1 MTAKINGS
9 EQNLLKPRISVFGIG
24 GAGGN
29 ALNNMIKSNL
39 EGVEFVAAN
48 TDAQALSTS
57 LASNRIQLGVNLTKG
72 LGAGSFP
79 TQGKA
84 AAEEN
89 IEDII
94 KFLDGN
100 NMIFIA
106 AGMGGGTGTGA
117 APVIARLAKERDIL
131 TVGVVTKPFHFEGK
145 YRMETAEAGIEELRN
160 IVDTLIVIP
169 NQNLFRIANEQTTF
183 ESAFKMADDV
193 LHAGVRSVTDLITMP
208 GLINLDFAD
217 IKTIMTKMGKAMM
230 GTGESTGENRAVNAC
245 HEAISNP
252 LLDDISIS
260 GAKGVLVNMT
270 GGPDMTLFEADLAVN
285 TIKKEVDPTANI
297 IFGSAFNENMKGK
310 IRISVVATGID
321 FDASSRIQENISQ
334 PTTFAASEIRSDN
347 KSSEKQVIEVVA
359 GQGQRVFFDPG
370 ISKEPQP
377 EIEET
382 KAADFQTGR
391 VLQEYTETVVAKE
404 PIKVKVKEPTFE
416 EELATTKKEAY
427 FLEPEENHEN
437 YPVNFADS
445 LFDEEDNFKKVAKR
459 ISKTDKKFEL
469 PESGSVKKEDEK
481 KEEVKKEVPK
491 KEGFGL
497 FGFMNRKS
505 SVENQPPK
513 LVDKIESKYTPP
525 ARHKKLER
533 HVDIKISDD
542 EDDLENI
549 KMVSDKKL
557 AQKAIKVTK
566 APNAEDFSVEDDIL
580 NVPAFFRRKK

>member
-1 MTAKINGS
+1 MTLSINGS
-9 EQNLLKPRISVFGIG
+9 QQNLLKPRISVFGIG

-48 TDAQALSTS
+48 TDAQALSNS
-57 LASNRIQLGVNLTKG
+57 LASNRIQLGVSLTKG

-79 TQGKA
+79 NQGKA

-117 APVIARLAKERDIL
+117 APVIAKLAKERDIL

-160 IVDTLIVIP
+160 TVDTLIVIP

-285 TIKKEVDPTANI
+285 TIKKEVDPAANI

-321 FDASSRIQENISQ
+321 FDAPSRILEVSSQ
-334 PTTFAASEIRSDN
+334 PKTFAATEIRTDN
-347 KSSEKQVIEVVA
+347 TSSEKQVIEAVA
-359 GQGQRVFFDPG
+359 GNGQRVFFDPG
-370 ISKEPQP
+370 ISREPEQ
-377 EIEET
+377 EAEET
-382 KAADFQTGR
+382 KAADFQTR
-391 VLQEYTETVVAKE
+391 RILQEHTETVTVKE
-404 PIKVKVKEPTFE
+404 QVKVKVKEPKYEEELLMTKEEEDRFLEQTDDHEGYQVSFDHGFFE
-416 EELATTKKEAY
+416 EEDK
-427 FLEPEENHEN
+427 
-437 YPVNFADS
+437 
-445 LFDEEDNFKKVAKR
+445 FKKVAKK
-459 ISKTDKKFEL
+459 ISKSDKKFEL
-469 PESGSVKKEDEK
+469 EKANQVKKEDNK
-481 KEEVKKEVPK
+481 KESTKKEG
-491 KEGFGL
+491 GFGL

-505 SVENQPPK
+505 SSIEDQPSK
-513 LVDKIESKYTPP
+513 LTKLDKIENKKPLPTK
-525 ARHKKLER
+525 HKKLER
-533 HVDIKISDD
+533 HIEIKVSDD
-542 EDDLENI
+542 EDELENI
-549 KMVSDKKL
+549 KMIDKKS
-557 AQKAIKVTK
+557 APKSVKITK
-566 APNAEDFSVEDDIL
+566 TNPEDFSVEDDIL

>member
-1 MTAKINGS
+1 MTLSINGS
-9 EQNLLKPRISVFGIG
+9 QQNLLKPRISVFGIG

-48 TDAQALSTS
+48 TDAQALSNS
-57 LASNRIQLGVNLTKG
+57 LASNRIQLGVSLTKG

-79 TQGKA
+79 NQGRA

-117 APVIARLAKERDIL
+117 APVIAKLAKERDIL

-285 TIKKEVDPTANI
+285 TIKKEVDPAANI

-321 FDASSRIQENISQ
+321 FDAPSRILEVSSQ
-334 PTTFAASEIRSDN
+334 PKTFAATEIRTDN
-347 KSSEKQVIEVVA
+347 TSSEKQVIEAVA
-359 GQGQRVFFDPG
+359 GNGQRVFFDPG
-370 ISKEPQP
+370 ISRDP
-377 EIEET
+377 EQEVEET
-382 KAADFQTGR
+382 KAADFQTR
-391 VLQEYTETVVAKE
+391 RILQEHTETVTAKE
-404 PIKVKVKEPTFE
+404 QVKVKVKEPKYEEELLMTREEEERFLEQIDDHEGYQVSFDHGFFE
-416 EELATTKKEAY
+416 EEDK
-427 FLEPEENHEN
+427 
-437 YPVNFADS
+437 
-445 LFDEEDNFKKVAKR
+445 FKKVAKK
-459 ISKTDKKFEL
+459 ISKSDKKFEL
-469 PESGSVKKEDEK
+469 EKANQVKKEDNK
-481 KEEVKKEVPK
+481 KESTNIVG
-491 KEGFGL
+491 GFGL
-497 FGFMNRKS
+497 FVFLNRKS
-505 SVENQPPK
+505 SSIEDQPSK
-513 LVDKIESKYTPP
+513 LTKLDKIENKKPLPTK
-525 ARHKKLER
+525 HKKLER
-533 HVDIKISDD
+533 HIEIKVSDD
-542 EDDLENI
+542 EDELENI
-549 KMVSDKKL
+549 KMIDKKS
-557 AQKAIKVTK
+557 APKSVKITK
-566 APNAEDFSVEDDIL
+566 TNPEDFSVEDDIL

>member
-1 MTAKINGS
+1 MTLSINGS
-9 EQNLLKPRISVFGIG
+9 QQNLLKPRISVFGIG

-48 TDAQALSTS
+48 TDAQALSNS
-57 LASNRIQLGVNLTKG
+57 LASNRIQLGVSLTKG

-79 TQGKA
+79 NQGRA

-117 APVIARLAKERDIL
+117 APVIAKLAKERDIL

-285 TIKKEVDPTANI
+285 TIKKEVDPAANI

-321 FDASSRIQENISQ
+321 FDAPSRILEVSSH
-334 PTTFAASEIRSDN
+334 PKTFAATEIRTDN
-347 KSSEKQVIEVVA
+347 TSSEKQVIEAVA
-359 GQGQRVFFDPG
+359 GNGQRVFFDPG
-370 ISKEPQP
+370 ISRDP
-377 EIEET
+377 EQEVEET
-382 KAADFQTGR
+382 KAADFQTR
-391 VLQEYTETVVAKE
+391 RILQEHTETVTAKE
-404 PIKVKVKEPTFE
+404 QVKVKVKEPKYEEELLMTREEEERFLEQIDDHEGYQVSFDHGFFE
-416 EELATTKKEAY
+416 EEDK
-427 FLEPEENHEN
+427 
-437 YPVNFADS
+437 
-445 LFDEEDNFKKVAKR
+445 FKKVAKK
-459 ISKTDKKFEL
+459 ISKSDKKFEL
-469 PESGSVKKEDEK
+469 EKANQVKKEDNK
-481 KEEVKKEVPK
+481 KESTKKEG
-491 KEGFGL
+491 GFGL

-505 SVENQPPK
+505 SSIEDQPSK
-513 LVDKIESKYTPP
+513 LTKLDKIENKKPLPTK
-525 ARHKKLER
+525 HKKLER
-533 HVDIKISDD
+533 HIEIKVSDD
-542 EDDLENI
+542 EDELENI
-549 KMVSDKKL
+549 KMIDKKS
-557 AQKAIKVTK
+557 APKSVKITK
-566 APNAEDFSVEDDIL
+566 TNPEDFSVEDDIL